1 MDNARRCI
9 HYEGLIMKHLMYLA
23 IGALQLLL
31 VMLLVYTVVYLMTH
45 YGAWVFM
52 VPLLMIVSYA
62 LGRGFYES
70 IK

>member
-1 MDNARRCI
+1 
-9 HYEGLIMKHLMYLA
+9 MKHLMYMA
-23 IGALQLLL
+23 IGTLQLLL
-31 VMLLVYTVVYLMTH
+31 VLLLVYTVAYLMVN

-52 VPLLMIVSYA
+52 VPLFIIVSYA

>member
-1 MDNARRCI
+1 
-9 HYEGLIMKHLMYLA
+9 MKHLMYLA

-45 YGAWVFM
+45 YGAMVFM

-62 LGRGFYES
+62 LGRGFYEGM
-70 IK
+70 K

>member
-1 MDNARRCI
+1 
-9 HYEGLIMKHLMYLA
+9 MKHLMYLA

-45 YGAWVFM
+45 YGAMVFM